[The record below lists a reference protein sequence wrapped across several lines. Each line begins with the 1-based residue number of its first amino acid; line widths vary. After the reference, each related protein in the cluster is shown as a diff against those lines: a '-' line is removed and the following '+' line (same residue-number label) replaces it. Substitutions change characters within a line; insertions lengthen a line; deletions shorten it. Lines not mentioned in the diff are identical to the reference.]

1 MLTTQSEFIEI
12 GKEHFL
18 SVILPELI
26 KISKEAVDA
35 MMVFIEGSAAY
46 GFCDSFSDVDIDYY
60 INMPLEEDVMNR
72 IRTVFTA
79 DTFYHKSNR
88 VSYGFSGRYWKFD
101 ELIKTDTG
109 SFWAESNPY
118 ALYNIQ
124 HAVPVW
130 DPSSLLAGFKAKTA
144 FYPSDIYKKHV
155 RGLWLTMCDSGEYNL
170 SESLKRSK
178 TTEGMIY
185 FGRALEASLRLIYLL
200 NREYYP
206 PAKWLTSGLQ
216 KLEHNFGISGILNEI
231 HDAKSPDENYQCFMK
246 VFGSIKEFLLT
257 EHIIEKECVENYSSI
272 FQKPFTIFN
281 TF

>member
-1 MLTTQSEFIEI
+1 MDYSQSDLINI
-12 GKEHFL
+12 GNEHFH
-18 SVILPELI
+18 SVILPEL
-26 KISKEAVDA
+26 KNISKDALDA
-35 MMVFIEGSAAY
+35 MIVFIEGSAAY
-46 GFCDSFSDVDIDYY
+46 GFCDSFSDIDIDYH
-60 INMPLEEDVMNR
+60 INMPLSDQTSMR
-72 IRTVFTA
+72 IASVFASNTS
-79 DTFYHKSNR
+79 YHKSIR
-88 VSYGFSGRYWKFD
+88 VSYGFSGKYWKFD
-101 ELIKTDTG
+101 ELIKADTG

-118 ALYNIQ
+118 ALYNIK
-124 HAVPVW
+124 HSVPVR
-130 DPSSLLAGFKAKTA
+130 DPTSLLAGFKAKTA

-170 SESLKRSK
+170 AESLKRGR
-178 TTEGMIY
+178 TAEGMIY

-216 KLEHNFGISGILNEI
+216 KIEHNFGISGILNGI
-231 HDAKSPDENYQCFMK
+231 NGSKNQDENYQCFMK

-272 FQKPFTIFN
+272 FQRPFTIFN